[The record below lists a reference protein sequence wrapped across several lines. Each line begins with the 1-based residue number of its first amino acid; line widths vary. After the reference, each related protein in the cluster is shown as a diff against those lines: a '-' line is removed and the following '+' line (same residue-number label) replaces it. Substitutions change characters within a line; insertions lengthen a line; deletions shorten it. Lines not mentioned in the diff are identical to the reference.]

1 MIDRE
6 NDRSGEREKE
16 KENKREREGK
26 RESIIYSMKECKY
39 YETKKKLK
47 LFLIFVYKIFN

>member
-6 NDRSGEREKE
+6 NDRSSEREKE

-39 YETKKKLK
+39 DETKKKLK
-47 LFLIFVYKIFN
+47 LFLILVHKIFN